1 MNDWLDKAVAT
12 LNKLE
17 GLPAVALVMG
27 SCIVLGYVL
36 RFIKRFPNDGIPVA
50 VILWGAVAMSLVADA
65 RTSSMTLRVWIAR
78 NVFVGMIL
86 GLLAWLLHKT
96 LISRLEDWL
105 VTKLPGLDRFLSDQT
120 KTPGPPGPTG
130 GGPA

>member
-1 MNDWLDKAVAT
+1 VNDWLDKAVAT